1 MESQKCGIVE
11 EFMGSEFEKSIGNI
25 VNERLEAIRFE
36 FVSNNKRYR
45 RLNMRIKRL
54 QDEIDKATENLPDDI
69 KRLLL
74 LYEDLEAEL
83 ESSLQKA
90 IYRKGLR
97 DGIQLANIA
106 RKVLKL

>member
-11 EFMGSEFEKSIGNI
+11 EFMGSEFEKSIRNI
-25 VNERLEAIRFE
+25 VNERLEVIRFE

-54 QDEIDKATENLPDDI
+54 QDEIDKATENLPDDV
-69 KRLLL
+69 KSLLL

-83 ESSLQKA
+83 ESSLQKT